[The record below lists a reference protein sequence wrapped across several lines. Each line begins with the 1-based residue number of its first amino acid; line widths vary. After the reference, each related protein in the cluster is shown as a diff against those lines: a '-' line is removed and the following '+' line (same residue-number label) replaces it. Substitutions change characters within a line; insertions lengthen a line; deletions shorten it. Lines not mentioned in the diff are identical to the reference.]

1 MSLRVMRFCG
11 LLAALLMITV
21 TAGCSGNKAG
31 QTSSSDASAAS
42 SSVAGGAVTPEQARA
57 VAKEAYIYGFPMV
70 DSYRIQHAYF
80 INPKSPEYKGPW
92 NEVHSVARVFTPAD
106 TAVQT
111 PNSDTPY
118 SMLGA
123 DLRAEPLVLTVPPI
137 DQGRYYSLQFIDG
150 YTYNFAYVGSRTTG
164 NDGGAYLLAGPGW
177 NGEKPAGI
185 KDVIRADT
193 DFVLVAY
200 RTQQFGPDDLENVK
214 KIQAG
219 YTAQPL
225 SDFLKQP
232 APDAAPVIDWPAP
245 LSADDEKTAL
255 RFFDLLD
262 FQLKYAPTMPSEKDI
277 RARFASTGL
286 AGDGT
291 FTSEKLSPELK
302 EAFKAGMAD
311 AWAEFAALKKD
322 KIDTG
327 ALTSAQM
334 FGTKEF
340 LNGNYLYR
348 MAGAVI
354 GIYANSAAEAMY
366 PVLSTDADG
375 VPLTGANKY
384 TLTFGPDQLPP
395 VNAFW
400 SVTMYKMPESL
411 LVDNPI
417 NRYLINSP
425 MLPNLVK
432 NPDGGLTIYVQNNPP
447 ESDRTPN
454 WLPAPPG
461 PFTVFMRLYWPK
473 PEALEGSWKPPK
485 LVKVG

>member
-1 MSLRVMRFCG
+1 MRKVV
-11 LLAALLMITV
+11 LLVVTLLV
-21 TAGCSGNKAG
+21 AVLAGCGTKTTPT
-31 QTSSSDASAAS
+31 QQSSAPPSATGPA
-42 SSVAGGAVTPEQARA
+42 TPEQVRA
-57 VAKEAYIYGFPMV
+57 IAKEAYMYGFPMV
-70 DSYRIQHAYF
+70 DSYRIQNAYF
-80 INPKSPEYKGPW
+80 INPKSPEYKGVW

-137 DQGRYYSLQFIDG
+137 EKDRYYSLQFIDG

-164 NDGGAYLLAGPGW
+164 NDGGAYLLAGPDW
-177 NGEKPAGI
+177 KGEKPAGVN
-185 KDVIRADT
+185 DVIRADT

-200 RTQQFGPDDLENVK
+200 RTQLFGPDDLENVK

-219 YTAQPL
+219 YKAEPL
-225 SDFLKQP
+225 STFLKKP
-232 APDAAPVIDWPAP
+232 APPAAPAMNWPTP
-245 LSADDEKTAL
+245 LSSDDEKTSL

-262 FQLKYAPTMPSEKDI
+262 FQLKYAPTMDSEKDI
-277 RARFASTGL
+277 RARFASIGL
-286 AGDGT
+286 KGDGT
-291 FTSEKLSPELK
+291 FTSELLSPQRQ
-302 EAFKAGMAD
+302 EAFKSGMAD
-311 AWAEFAALKKD
+311 AWAELASFKKG

-327 ALTSAQM
+327 EVKSGQL
-334 FGTKEF
+334 FGTKEQ

-354 GIYANSAAEAMY
+354 GIYANSADEAMY

-375 VPLTGANKY
+375 APLLGADKY
-384 TLTFGPDQLPP
+384 TLTFEPGQLPP

-400 SVTMYKMPESL
+400 SVTMYKLPESL

-432 NPDGGLTIYVQNNPP
+432 NPDGGLTIYVQNTSPGP
-447 ESDRTPN
+447 EKAAN
-454 WLPAPPG
+454 WLPAPTG

-473 PEALEGSWKPPK
+473 LKALDGSWQPPK